1 MCLYPYNTIIK
12 GSPGAGRHLGFIY
25 NGGRQKMKGC
35 DTNEQKKKGDLHG
48 INTEQDYEKD
58 NKCAHSQR
66 RETYEK
72 RRIVKTRLSKLV
84 AIRDQQPLFFC
95 YIINLPKSS

>member
-1 MCLYPYNTIIK
+1 
-12 GSPGAGRHLGFIY
+12 
-25 NGGRQKMKGC
+25 MKGC
-35 DTNEQKKKGDLHG
+35 DTNEQKERKE
-48 INTEQDYEKD
+48 IYMESTRNRTMNKD
-58 NKCAHSQR
+58 NKCAHKQR